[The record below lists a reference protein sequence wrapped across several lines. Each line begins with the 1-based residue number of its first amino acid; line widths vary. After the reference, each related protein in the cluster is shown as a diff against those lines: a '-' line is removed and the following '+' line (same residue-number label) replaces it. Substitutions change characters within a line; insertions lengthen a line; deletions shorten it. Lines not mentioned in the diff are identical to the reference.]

1 MIMKKIVKNI
11 KYMALML
18 LLTFGAFSCLN
29 DEGYT
34 DLANGVGSNNLILS
48 WAGNFGTTANIIVQ
62 AGGTEADYPMSV
74 TLSSSKAPTKDY
86 TVTVVPETD
95 SLAYVAKI
103 NAGLPASDRFWVLKD
118 NMFDIESPTV
128 NITKG
133 QRDAPFVITFYPD
146 QIDKSKSWMIPLR
159 LTSSDP
165 SVIVSGNQ
173 GVAKLAF
180 IGNIY
185 AGTYKVNYTLERE
198 GNAPQNFTN
207 ESQVLEPI
215 DSKLLFCKYPGFS
228 FFGNPTIFFKM
239 SVNANNTV
247 NIFSATAGEGAGV
260 SITPLAGQTNIYDPV
275 TKTFTLNYEYYNA
288 TPAYRRFTNV
298 IMVKQ

>member
-1 MIMKKIVKNI
+1 MNI
-11 KYMALML
+11 RYKALLL

-34 DLANGVGSNNLILS
+34 DLANGVGGNNLILS
-48 WAGNFGTTANIIVQ
+48 WSGALGTTANTIVQ
-62 AGGTEADYPMSV
+62 ASGTVFEYPMSV
-74 TLSSSKAPTKDY
+74 TLSSSKAPSQDY

-95 SLAYVAKI
+95 SLAYIAKI
-103 NAGLPASDRFWVLKD
+103 NASLPVDDRFWVLRD
-118 NMFDIESPTV
+118 NMYDITSTTV

-133 QRDAPFVITFYPD
+133 ERDAPFLITFYPGN
-146 QIDKSKSWMIPLR
+146 IDKSKNWMLPLR
-159 LTSSDP
+159 LTSGDAG
-165 SVIVSGNQ
+165 VIVSGNQ

-185 AGTYKVNYTLERE
+185 AGNYKASYTLERPSTP
-198 GNAPQNFTN
+198 NSVVAN
-207 ESQVLEPI
+207 ESQALEPI
-215 DSKLLFCKYPGFS
+215 DSKLLFCKYAGYTV
-228 FFGNPTIFFKM
+228 FGNPTIFYKM

-260 SITPLAGQTNIYDPV
+260 SITPVAGQPNVYDPV
-275 TKTFTLNYEYYNA
+275 TKTFTLNYEYVNA
-288 TPAYRRFTNV
+288 SGLYRRFTNV